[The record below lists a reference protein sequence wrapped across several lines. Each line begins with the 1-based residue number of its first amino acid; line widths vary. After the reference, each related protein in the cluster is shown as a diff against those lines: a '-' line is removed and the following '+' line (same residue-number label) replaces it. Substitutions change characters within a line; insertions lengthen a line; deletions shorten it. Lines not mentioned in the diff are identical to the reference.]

1 MSREA
6 LREILRRA
14 EEEPGFRRIMETNGY
29 VALEGYELT
38 DEERD
43 AAQRWDLPALH
54 RLAGL
59 DEAPSNSAGSGK

>member
-6 LREILRRA
+6 LREILQRA
-14 EEEPGFRRIMETNGY
+14 EAEPGFRQIMETNGY

-38 DEERD
+38 EEERD
-43 AAQRWDLPALH
+43 AAQRWDLPALR

-59 DEAPSNSAGSGK
+59 EDAGGAAGS